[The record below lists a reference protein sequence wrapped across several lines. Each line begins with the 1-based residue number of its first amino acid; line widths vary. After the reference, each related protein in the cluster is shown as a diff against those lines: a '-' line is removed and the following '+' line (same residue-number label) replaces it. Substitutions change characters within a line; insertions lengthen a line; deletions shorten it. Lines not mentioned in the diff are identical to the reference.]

1 MWKKILIALI
11 CLEIVLVTVLRN
23 NPVNAT
29 VSDPATYT
37 WDFRRIGS
45 EQVVCKQVTIRP
57 GKRVVPKSS
66 DKQSIQ
72 VRSQIVADSYC
83 ANLTKPVSIR

>member
-45 EQVVCKQVTIRP
+45 EQVVCKQVMIRP